1 MNRSIM
7 KSLIAKHQ
15 ALWLDKAFVVSVAVG
30 IFLFDTSFVVNYN
43 AIKYAT
49 NQAGDSS
56 ADILLDN
63 LPVVNTDVIFSEG
76 ALLFI
81 VFVTCLCFLQPKI
94 IPFILKSVALFILI
108 RSGFVIMTHLG
119 PIPERIVTDLDNFR
133 YITSGAD
140 LFFSGHTGLPFL
152 MALLFWENK
161 HLRWI
166 FLFCSI
172 VAAIA
177 VILGH
182 LHYTIDV
189 FSAFFIAYGICH
201 LAKKFFRKD
210 LKYFDSR
217 QGASQN
223 ISGL

>member
-15 ALWLDKAFVVSVAVG
+15 ALWLDKAFVASTIMGVLLFGASLVA
-30 IFLFDTSFVVNYN
+30 NYN

-152 MALLFWENK
+152 LALIFWEHK
-161 HLRWI
+161 YLRWA
-166 FLFCSI
+166 FLFSSI

-189 FSAFFIAYGICH
+189 FSAFFIAYGIYH
-201 LAKKFFRKD
+201 LSLKFFPRAY
-210 LKYFDSR
+210 KYFSV
-217 QGASQN
+217 
-223 ISGL
+223 